1 LLPAGLSVWSHH
13 TLAKQGSDAVFTQKL
28 LASVGA
34 KEVWQDHLTTQVF
47 AATTHTTWIP
57 WAFKPN
63 YWHWLQA
70 GWVHA

>member
-1 LLPAGLSVWSHH
+1 LQVWRHDV
-13 TLAKQGSDAVFTQKL
+13 TAKQALTPDFSQKL

-34 KEVWQDHLTTQVF
+34 KEAWHDHLSSHVF
-47 AATTHTTWIP
+47 APNTPTTWMP

-70 GWVHA
+70 GWVNP